1 MAKAQFGPTASLRIE
16 AKPDFCKAVRMS
28 GPLSGKRIAVPESRE
43 LDLFARMLEE
53 QGAETLRCP
62 LVAIRDLD
70 DPAPVEAWLR
80 RLIAGR
86 FDDLILLTGEGLRR
100 LVGVARRAGIESET
114 VAALARLR
122 TITRGPKPVRA
133 LRELG
138 LKAGLSAAEPTTSG
152 IIAALRAESL
162 KGRSVGVQ
170 LYPGNPNPA
179 LLDFLAEA
187 GATADAVLPYC
198 YASDAE
204 TERVVDL
211 IAAMAVGRLDAIAF
225 TSSPQLERL
234 AEVARTRGLEAQ
246 LRDGLARTP
255 IAAIGPIVTAA
266 VEKLGGRVAIAPPGD
281 AFHLK
286 PLVGAIVAA
295 FESPGRRP

>member
-1 MAKAQFGPTASLRIE
+1 MT
-16 AKPDFCKAVRMS
+16 

-43 LDLFARMLEE
+43 LDLFARMLEQ

-80 RLIAGR
+80 RLIAGQ

-100 LVGVARRAGIESET
+100 LIGIARRAGIESET
-114 VAALARLR
+114 VAALAKLR

-138 LKAGLSAAEPTTSG
+138 LKAGLSAAEPTTAG
-152 IIAALRAESL
+152 IIAALDAERL
-162 KGRSVGVQ
+162 NGRTVGVQ
-170 LYPGNPNPA
+170 LYPGNPNAA
-179 LLDFLAEA
+179 LLEFLARA
-187 GATADAVLPYC
+187 GATADPVVPYA
-198 YASDAE
+198 YASD
-204 TERVVDL
+204 TDTDRVAAL
-211 IAAMAVGRLDAIAF
+211 IAAMVAGQVDTIAF
-225 TSSPQLERL
+225 TSSMQLERL
-234 AEVARTRGLEAQ
+234 ADVARTRGLDQQ

-255 IAAIGPIVTAA
+255 VASIGPVVSAA
-266 VEKLGGRVAIAPPGD
+266 VEKLGGRVAIAPAGGS
-281 AFHLK
+281 FHLK
-286 PLVGAIVAA
+286 PLVTAIVAA